1 MTHFELTFGHLSER
15 ELMESHA
22 VYSWLV
28 GNAANYY
35 APEWLLVHWRINIRP
50 NITDGHELKK
60 CRQPWRKLKQV
71 RW

>member
-1 MTHFELTFGHLSER
+1 
-15 ELMESHA
+15 MESHA